1 MRRASALFKFRSSGY
16 GSFGAAETV
25 HTERF
30 AVGKRLVCRRRRQYV
45 ELEGIE
51 PSSAKGLQPAIRPF
65 PIHCLTAA
73 VRLGPLDRSLAAGSF
88 SDVSGLSR
96 RQWSFPTVLH
106 CFCCR
111 AAVNRP
117 RVTFLLAMTL

>member
-1 MRRASALFKFRSSGY
+1 MELEVLWFR
-16 GSFGAAETV
+16 T
-25 HTERF
+25 
-30 AVGKRLVCRRRRQYV
+30 YV

-65 PIHCLTAA
+65 PIRYLTAVA
-73 VRLGPLDRSLAAGSF
+73 PLGRVDRSLAAGSF

-111 AAVNRP
+111 AAVNWP
-117 RVTFLLAMTL
+117 RVTFLFAMTLYRLTKC